1 MTAAFTVY
9 ASVAQRG
16 LTFDATGGAGVV
28 TAVVGKNGTG
38 KTTLV
43 NLLAGLLDPD
53 PTPDG
58 RIEIAGDIVAG
69 PGTWVPPNQ
78 RPIAL
83 LSQDPTLFPH
93 LSALDNAAFGLRAR
107 GMKRPEAHDR
117 AMTQLQSVGAD
128 RLADRYPH
136 ELSGGQA
143 QRVALARALAV
154 EPQLLLLDEPLAA
167 MDISAAES
175 LRHLL
180 REVLRSEGRSAVMV
194 THDMAD
200 VRAIAD
206 DVIVLAEGRV
216 VGAGPAP
223 AMLSDSDSALRR
235 FVVGF

>member
-1 MTAAFTVY
+1 MTAAFTVR
-9 ASVAQRG
+9 AEVAERG
-16 LTFDATGGAGVV
+16 LTFNASGAAGAV

-38 KTTLV
+38 KTTLI

-53 PTPDG
+53 PTAEAH
-58 RIEIAGDIVAG
+58 IEIAGDTVAAA
-69 PGTWVPPNQ
+69 GTWTPPNR
-78 RPIAL
+78 RPIGL

-107 GMKRPEAHDR
+107 GMKRAKAHDR
-117 AMTQLQSVGAD
+117 AMVKLQAVGAD

-136 ELSGGQA
+136 QLSGGQA

-154 EPQLLLLDEPLAA
+154 EPRLLLLDEPLAA
-167 MDISAAES
+167 MDISAADA
-175 LRHLL
+175 LRQLL
-180 REVLRSEGRSAVMV
+180 REVLRTEGRSAVMV

-223 AMLSDSDSALRR
+223 AMLTDSDSALRR